1 MSTATALTPPVTAVS
16 TPLAA
21 PARRWLGLS
30 AIIGATLMN
39 MLDTNVVNVALPMIR
54 RDLGGS
60 YATMQWIAAAYTLV
74 LAVGLLTGGRFG
86 DLFGR
91 RRMFLGGTVGFV
103 LASVACSLAA
113 SPEALIGGRVAQA
126 AAATVMVP
134 QCLGMIR
141 DLFPDTAD
149 QPRAWAAFGATLG
162 VASILG
168 PIVAGLLI
176 KVDLLG
182 TGWRSIFW
190 INVPL
195 GLFALIGGIAA
206 LPRRGGDRTG
216 GLDLLGVVLAGSG
229 VGLLIY
235 PLRQGREHGWP
246 AWSLIMPVIGVAV
259 LGIFVAQQRFRTA
272 AGRTP
277 LVRLSVFGRRSYSAG
292 VLFETVFFIGIIG
305 FSLGLGLMLQLGFGY
320 SPIGASIAM
329 AAWALGSFFGSAIG
343 AEAPKLGRKVLHLG
357 VGIMTAGLAGLYA
370 VLHLVGTGLNAWEL
384 AGPLLVVGFGMG
396 MVFVPMFSIIIGEIE
411 DDEVGSASGLLESV
425 QQLAGALGVAVL
437 GTVFFNRFT
446 HLGGTPRGNALI
458 GMEHVTLVGL
468 GLGVTAFCLAF
479 LLPHAPRETH

>member
-1 MSTATALTPPVTAVS
+1 MTITAPTPTLTSASP
-16 TPLAA
+16 AA

-74 LAVGLLTGGRFG
+74 LAVGLLTGGRLG
-86 DLFGR
+86 DMFGR

-113 SPEALIGGRVAQA
+113 SPEALIGGRIAQA
-126 AAATVMVP
+126 AAAAVMVP

-141 DLFPDTAD
+141 DLFPDTAE
-149 QPRAWAAFGATLG
+149 QPKAWAAFGTTLG

-176 KVDLLG
+176 KADLFG
-182 TGWRSIFW
+182 TDWRAIFW

-195 GLFALIGGIAA
+195 GLFALIAGIAA
-206 LPRRGGDRTG
+206 LPEHLGDRTG
-216 GLDLLGVVLAGSG
+216 GLDLMGVILAGSG
-229 VGLLIY
+229 VGMLVY
-235 PLRQGREHGWP
+235 PLMQGRELGWP
-246 AWSLIMPVIGVAV
+246 TWSLAMPVAAVAMLAV
-259 LGIFVAQQRFRTA
+259 FVAQQRARTA
-272 AGRTP
+272 AGRVP

-292 VLFETVFFIGIIG
+292 VLFETVFFVGIIG

-357 VGIMTAGLAGLYA
+357 VGVMTVGLAGLYV
-370 VLHLVGTGLNAWEL
+370 VLRVVGTGLNAWEI

-396 MVFVPMFSIIIGEIE
+396 MVFVPMFSIIIGEIQ
-411 DDEVGSASGLLESV
+411 DHEVGSASGLLESV

-437 GTVFFNRFT
+437 GTVFFDRFT
-446 HLGGTPRGNALI
+446 HSGGSLRGNALA
-458 GMEHVTLVGL
+458 GMEQVTLVGI
-468 GLGVTAFCLAF
+468 GLGVLAFGLAF
-479 LLPHAPRETH
+479 LLPQAVRENH